1 MPGLCSE
8 YDPLIQVF
16 LGSPHVPATVFWKG
30 LFLVNG
36 HLTMRFTELLCGHS
50 DLDVGSYSLLRFPNC
65 VQHGSKQARH
75 VDVVR
80 VVIEFVKG

>member
-50 DLDVGSYSLLRFPNC
+50 DLDVGSYSLCSDFQIVSSMEANR
-65 VQHGSKQARH
+65 Q
-75 VDVVR
+75 DMWM
-80 VVIEFVKG
+80 